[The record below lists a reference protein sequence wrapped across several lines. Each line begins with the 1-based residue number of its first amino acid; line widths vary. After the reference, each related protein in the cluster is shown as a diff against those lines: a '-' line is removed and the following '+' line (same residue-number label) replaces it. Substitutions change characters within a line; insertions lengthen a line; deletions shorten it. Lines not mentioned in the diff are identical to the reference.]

1 MAAKVKTDN
10 ELLEEIQALRIQLQ
24 EAEETLDAIRH
35 GEIDALV
42 VNGPEGEQVFTLQ
55 GADHPYRLM
64 VETMREGAVTV
75 TLDGT
80 IVYCNQSFAELLG
93 IALERLLGT
102 AISLYVA
109 NQDAAT
115 FAALMEAGKRD
126 SVKGEIRLK
135 SETGVLV
142 PVSISTSSQ
151 QMDQLPAVC
160 LVVTDLTEHQHNEEL
175 RVSEKLAKALHE
187 QSEFSLARE
196 QEARSEAE
204 NANRI
209 KDEFLA
215 TVSHELRNPLN
226 AILGWS
232 SILRSRQT
240 NKEQGVHGIEV
251 IERNARI
258 QLKLIEDLLDV
269 SRIESGKLAFSLGEL
284 DVVGIIE
291 TAVEAAQPA
300 AAARQ
305 IQLKW
310 NAGNECAIVLGD
322 AGRLQQV
329 VGNLL
334 SNAIKF
340 TPAGGTVD
348 VELGIQL
355 GNVVITVADSG
366 EGISTEFLPFVFD
379 RFRQA
384 DASAKRLH
392 GGLGLG
398 LAVVRHLV
406 ELHRGHVTADSLGI
420 GRGARFTVTLPLAT
434 VQDNKT
440 ANAVSSNAELM
451 AVSTEHES
459 SLLDGLKILVLD
471 DDPDAREFLQI
482 LLTNNGAQVKA
493 VATASEAYI
502 DVQGEVPDMLICDIG
517 LPDED
522 GYEFIRRIRLLTE
535 SSSANIPALALT
547 AFALPNDRKKALI
560 AGYQDHLTKPV
571 ESHELLNS
579 VASIARRNEPLPKS
593 NMT

>member
-1 MAAKVKTDN
+1 MAAKVKTDH
-10 ELLEEIQALRIQLQ
+10 ELREEIQALRIQLQ

-42 VNGPEGEQVFTLQ
+42 VNGPDGEQVFTLQ

-93 IALERLLGT
+93 NALERLPGS

-109 NQDAAT
+109 NEDAST
-115 FAALMEAGKRD
+115 FAELMEGGKRE
-126 SVKGEIRLK
+126 SSKGEIRLT
-135 SETGVLV
+135 SATGVLV
-142 PVSISTSSQ
+142 PVSISTSPLL
-151 QMDQLPAVC
+151 MDQLPAVC

-187 QSEFSLARE
+187 QSEILLARE

-204 NANRI
+204 KANRV

-232 SILRSRQT
+232 SILRSRET
-240 NKEQGVHGIEV
+240 NKEQGEHALEV
-251 IERNARI
+251 IERNARV

-269 SRIESGKLAFSLGEL
+269 SRIESGKLVFSYGEL
-284 DVVGIIE
+284 DVVRIIE

-300 AAARQ
+300 AAAKQ
-305 IQLKW
+305 IQLNS
-310 NAGNECAIVLGD
+310 NAGNACAIVLGD
-322 AGRLQQV
+322 AGRLQQI

-340 TPAGGTVD
+340 TPAGGTVN
-348 VELGIQL
+348 VELDIQL
-355 GNVVITVADSG
+355 GKAVITVADSG
-366 EGISTEFLPFVFD
+366 EGISPEFLPFVFD

-384 DASAKRLH
+384 DASTKRPQ

-406 ELHRGHVTADSLGI
+406 ELHGGNVTAESLGI
-420 GRGARFTVTLPLAT
+420 GRGATFIVRLPLST
-434 VQDNKT
+434 VQDAMTDAAAKDNEELT
-440 ANAVSSNAELM
+440 AAGSEYKSP
-451 AVSTEHES
+451 
-459 SLLDGLKILVLD
+459 LLDGVKVLVLD
-471 DDPDAREFLQI
+471 DDSDAREFLQI
-482 LLTNNGAQVKA
+482 LLSKNGAQVKG
-493 VATASEAYI
+493 VATASEAYME
-502 DVQGEVPDMLICDIG
+502 VQGNVPDILICDIG

-522 GYEFIRRIRLLTE
+522 GYEFIRRIRSLTK
-535 SSSANIPALALT
+535 SSSANVPALALT
-547 AFALPNDRKKALI
+547 AYALPNDRKKALI
-560 AGYQDHLTKPV
+560 AGYHDHLTKPV
-571 ESHELLNS
+571 EPHELLNS
-579 VASIARRNEPLPKS
+579 VASIARRKLPVAL
-593 NMT
+593 NGI